1 MLNIYI
7 FIKIILKITDW
18 LYYFR
23 SILQNGSLLIKNVF
37 NDEEKDT
44 SEGFEAYQCV
54 AFVDNIGSAVSRIA
68 TVTLARKCYFK
79 KIFYIYVLPII
90 MSTGLSPFEKQ
101 PSNLKLFPGQTAH
114 FSCVINSQ
122 PPPKI
127 TWLKDHSPII
137 IDARMTIFP
146 SGI

>member
-1 MLNIYI
+1 M
-7 FIKIILKITDW
+7 
-18 LYYFR
+18 
-23 SILQNGSLLIKNVF
+23 IKNIF
-37 NDEEKDT
+37 NDDEKDT

-54 AFVDNIGSAVSRIA
+54 AVVDNIGSAVSRIA
-68 TVTLARKCYFK
+68 TITLARKFFICVNITILMFIY
-79 KIFYIYVLPII
+79 YIIQILI
-90 MSTGLSPFEKQ
+90 GLSPFEKQ

-127 TWLKDHSPII
+127 VWLKDHSQLI

-146 SGI
+146 SGKFIFFIKK